1 MGLADF
7 AGFGMRGYRSFGD
20 EAHLALIGPMA
31 QIHLV
36 VGQNNVGK
44 SNTLHFMADVLN
56 ELRKGGARTPAST
69 LFGGDFDLP
78 EGWPNDRGR
87 IITLGL
93 RLTEE
98 VSTALRY
105 SNDAVRTWLTT
116 KAYTRG
122 ESDVVWL
129 DLVVSPSAND
139 RSRAELK
146 LSMDQVNQA
155 VSEASGFT
163 EAALRDISGA
173 IAATSGPTEHNL
185 ETILRTWSPWQF
197 IPETV
202 WVDAVRQITADGEES
217 LQSGRGIIPRLARLE
232 RPSRENYREDRAR
245 FEAFEAFVR
254 DVLEDDQARIEIP
267 EDKSTILIHGRFG
280 MRELSQVGTGLHELI
295 HIATVASINQS
306 TLICIEEPE
315 LHLHPTLQ
323 RKLVSYLNRST
334 NNSYLISTHS
344 ASMLNSE
351 LASISHITMDD
362 SWSHAKS
369 VRSTVELARVASD
382 LGNRASD
389 LVQSNFLIWVE
400 GPSDRLYVRHWLLL
414 VDPELVEGAHFSIM
428 FYGGALL
435 SHLSV
440 DDQEVDDFIDLLKI
454 NRNIAVVIDSD
465 RASEDALL
473 NDTKQRVIRELQAI
487 GSMAWVTDGYT
498 IENYVPEAEM
508 RSAIAALYPNQ
519 NYVLPRGQYKSPLGK
534 SFQGSTSRPS
544 KISVARHL
552 TSSGLM
558 QAELSDELHA
568 HLEMLS
574 VHIRIANGLSA
585 GTLGS

>member
-78 EGWPNDRGR
+78 EGWPNGLDR

-105 SNDAVRTWLTT
+105 SNDAVKTWLTT
-116 KAYTRG
+116 QAYTRG

-129 DLVVSPSAND
+129 DLVVSPAATD
-139 RSRAELK
+139 PSRAELK
-146 LSMDQVNQA
+146 LSIEQVQQA
-155 VSEASGFT
+155 ASEASGFT
-163 EAALRDISGA
+163 EVSLREISGA
-173 IAATSGPTEHNL
+173 IAGSSGPTAHNL
-185 ETILRTWSPWQF
+185 ESILRSWSPWQY

-232 RPSRENYREDRAR
+232 RPRENYREDRAR
-245 FEAFEAFVR
+245 FEALEAFVR

-267 EDKSTILIHGRFG
+267 EDKSTILVHGRFG

-334 NNSYLISTHS
+334 SNSYLISTHS

-362 SWSHAKS
+362 SWSHAES

-389 LVQSNFLIWVE
+389 LVQSNFLVWVE
-400 GPSDRLYVRHWLLL
+400 GPSDRLYIRHWLLM

-454 NRNIAVVIDSD
+454 NRNLAVVIDSD
-465 RASEDALL
+465 RANEDAPL
-473 NDTKQRVIRELQAI
+473 NDTKQRVIRELGAI

-498 IENYVPEAEM
+498 IENYVPAAEM

-519 NYVLPRGQYKSPLGK
+519 TYGLPRGRYKSPLGK

-552 TSSGLM
+552 TSNDLM
-558 QAELSDELHA
+558 QSELSDELHA

-574 VHIRIANGLSA
+574 VHIRTANGLPARTSE
-585 GTLGS
+585 